1 MHLIAAHCSLQL
13 VIMLQ
18 IFPMIEVD
26 EKTTKHWL
34 EVVGKPTFGIV
45 QFLPKSHCEK
55 PKKKCSQSQHLMIL
69 GKTST
74 HIYMNVTII
83 IVVRT
88 RTSTTPAPRVPARAR
103 SKRISDKI
111 ACSFLKRNNFM
122 SLRHVS
128 VVLLKHWLSSH

>member
-18 IFPMIEVD
+18 IFPMIEVG
-26 EKTTKHWL
+26 EKNNKAL
-34 EVVGKPTFGIV
+34 VGSGWETYLPFGIV

-83 IVVRT
+83 IVVRVPGP
-88 RTSTTPAPRVPARAR
+88 STT
-103 SKRISDKI
+103 KRPPGSQLELVQRGSPTK
-111 ACSFLKRNNFM
+111 
-122 SLRHVS
+122 
-128 VVLLKHWLSSH
+128 